1 MRTRSIA
8 TLAAFAGIAATTALL
23 APTAVADDIVPGV
36 ACAGTNCTND
46 NDEDYVVSGTAL
58 CIHWNF
64 PTYQNGNDTSTTSI
78 EPEAFRVTVPAHGQ
92 ATLTPGCTGGDVMS
106 SWNITGAAPSSQVP
120 TGSWG

>member
-1 MRTRSIA
+1 MRTCSIV

-23 APTAVADDIVPGV
+23 APTAAADDIVPGV

-64 PTYQNGNDTSTTSI
+64 PTYQNGNDTSTTSL
-78 EPEAFRVTVPAHGQ
+78 EPEGFRAAHGQ